1 MPSNEATMAT
11 LNFTIDEAL
20 DILRAN
26 GMLPESIRNI
36 KAEQDGLLV
45 TVVGKIEIKVRPGS
59 FSKGVLEL
67 KIGSNSWAFKI
78 ADTLGNVDDK
88 IDEAIRAFPFI
99 HRENKSLFIDLN
111 SALQSKVKGIQVK
124 DFEFRDGLVKIGF

>member
-11 LNFTIDEAL
+11 LNFTIGEAL

-99 HRENKSLFIDLN
+99 RRENKSLFIDLN

-124 DFEFRDGLVKIGF
+124 DFELRDGLVKIGF

>member
-26 GMLPESIRNI
+26 RMLPESIRNI

-88 IDEAIRAFPFI
+88 IDEAIRDLPS
-99 HRENKSLFIDLN
+99 REFRSRISN
-111 SALQSKVKGIQVK
+111 SATIWS
-124 DFEFRDGLVKIGF
+124 RSGFNTI